1 MIKSVTITNYL
12 NEKIVLELGRPD
24 KSGLLIKSIE
34 GLGPAKATINAKEIA
49 TSDGALFNSAR
60 VSSRNIVITLG
71 FLFNPTVEDMRQLT
85 YKYFPIKKRL
95 TILIETDNRIAETYG
110 YVETNEP
117 DIFQKE
123 ETTQISIIC
132 PDSYF
137 YSAGPDGN
145 NVTVFSGIEAAFEFP
160 FSNESLTENLIEM
173 GYIRYSQE
181 QTVRYNGDAEIGVI
195 ITIHALGEVK
205 NITIYNTGTRGTMQI
220 DTDKIEQIT
229 GSGIK
234 NGDDIIISTVK
245 KDKYIYLLRDGVY
258 TNILNALDKNSEW
271 FQLAKGDNIFAY
283 TAEEGATNLQFKIE
297 NRTLYEGV

>member
-34 GLGPAKATINAKEIA
+34 GLGPANATINAKEIA

-123 ETTQISIIC
+123 ETAQISIIC

-145 NVTVFSGIEAAFEFP
+145 NVTVFSGIEPAFEFP

-205 NITIYNTGTRGTMQI
+205 NITIYNTGTRGTMRI

-271 FQLAKGDNIFAY
+271 FQLVKGDNIFAY

>member
-1 MIKSVTITNYL
+1 MIKSVTIINYL

-34 GLGPAKATINAKEIA
+34 GLGPSEATINAKEIA

-60 VSSRNIVITLG
+60 VNSRNIVLTLG
-71 FLFNPTVEDMRQLT
+71 FLFHPTVEDMRQLT
-85 YKYFPIKKRL
+85 YKYFPIKQRL
-95 TILIETDNRIAETYG
+95 TIRIETDNRIAETYG

-132 PDSYF
+132 PDAYF
-137 YSAGPDGN
+137 YSAGSDGN
-145 NVTVFSGIEAAFEFP
+145 NITVFSGIEDAFEFP
-160 FSNESLTENLIEM
+160 FSNESLTENLIEF
-173 GYIRYSQE
+173 GKIHYSQE
-181 QTVRYNGDAEIGVI
+181 QTVYYNGDAEIGII
-195 ITIHALGEVK
+195 ITIHAINKEK
-205 NITIYNTGTRGTMQI
+205 NVTIYNTGTRGIMKI
-220 DTDKIEQIT
+220 DTEKIEQLT
-229 GSGIK
+229 GYGII

-245 KDKYIYLLRDGVY
+245 KDKYIHLLRNGEY
-258 TNILNALDKNSEW
+258 INILNALDKDSEW
-271 FQLAKGDNIFAY
+271 FQLTKGDNIFAY